1 MEGDDQQRNKAHKS
15 RVTGNKA
22 SRRDDLKKKKAGI
35 DLEPNRGS
43 NPKAFG
49 GPSAN
54 SRKSQQKV
62 RSFEKKESV
71 LHVPSEDKTLSHL
84 ASEPPL
90 LVAVV
95 GPPGVGKTTLIRSMV
110 KFYSGRNVQNVRG
123 PITIVAGKSRRV
135 TFLECP
141 NNLSAMCDVAKVADL
156 ILLMVDGNFGFEME
170 TFEFL
175 NIAQIHGFPKIFGI
189 VSHLDQMKT
198 TKALKKQK
206 KFLRHRFWHE
216 VAAGAKMLCLSP
228 MIHNM
233 YRPNDVLKLHRLL
246 ICVQTKVQNWR
257 NTHSC
262 VLIDRHED
270 VTPSEVTT
278 ETPNA
283 DRTIAFYGYVRGK
296 PMKPDQLVHIPGL
309 GDFPI
314 THISKQEDPCHT
326 DFNGGSSQGH
336 KMRHLNQKQ
345 KKIYAPYSDVGG
357 VIYDDHAIYL
367 QEDGDKQNIIR
378 SGEGFEMLKG
388 LQTIRPMDDEEQ
400 QQARDDSFLVL
411 RSGADGT
418 RRLARRPVNF
428 KNDESLELDMEDPTV
443 PQDSSDDSSSDD
455 DDLAA
460 FGLGDGKDADLDDD
474 DDDALPDLVEESLAP
489 RLPHDADSVR
499 VTATRNDWSDAS
511 LMARVKELFVT
522 GSWKGQNPSAAGGA
536 KDVDDAANDDLEEK
550 GYASDDEEFE
560 REIRGEVIERDNEE
574 DSDDDEDDGK
584 DEPSDVA
591 SESEDEAHDDL
602 SSMFP
607 KPTNALSA
615 IASSGLHGATAANA
629 AFATKKLKNQQP
641 KSALVAVRDPS
652 KFASGAFAS
661 SNPDDNTTTKREG
674 DDDDDFDILATS
686 EEQLNAGDFQ
696 DDILRGLVSHFT
708 KSSHQLKDE
717 EGIEVVDHENRFA
730 KRYVNEK
737 EQKDEEELGAAIEG
751 GGALTDDQEKMLQKR
766 MAKKKAFDEDYDVD
780 GGKNNTMSYYHH
792 LQREVEQRKKNLD
805 EAMDVAGEDDEQ
817 KIRLVGYFSG
827 LYVRFVIENV
837 PVEFIRAFNPSTPLI
852 AGGLNFGED
861 QMQIV
866 HAKIKRHRWYP
877 KILKAQD
884 PLVIS
889 IGWRRIQT
897 QPIFAQEDP
906 NGRHRYLK
914 YTPLHMHC
922 YCAFY
927 APVAP
932 TNTGFIALPCPEVR
946 TSGFRCLATGY
957 TVGNDSCTA
966 VVKKLKLTGTPQK
979 VQKTTAFIKS
989 LFNSDI
995 EAAKFIGAKLKTVSG
1010 IRGMIKSVIKGKNGI
1025 VRCTFEDKILPSD
1038 IVFIRSWKPVDP
1050 NRFCITVKNLV
1061 DPNWTGMKTMRQL
1074 RLEHNLPIASNP
1086 DSEYREIKRRR
1097 EVNFDEAAKV
1107 MISRNTRMALPFDMK
1122 EEFIPLAKSDV
1133 VKQRI
1138 VAATTRVV
1146 EPKDMRRQA
1155 LIDTF
1160 QDKADAMDQKRKET
1174 RQISRD
1180 KVKRAA
1186 EREEEEYEKKLKKA
1200 KKETAR
1206 KQEFRTQH
1214 KSRNTK

>member
-1 MEGDDQQRNKAHKS
+1 MDDDQQRNKAHKS

-22 SRRDDLKKKKAGI
+22 VRRDDARKTKAGI

-49 GPSAN
+49 GPSAT
-54 SRKSQQKV
+54 SRKSQQKL
-62 RSFEKKESV
+62 RSFEKKETV
-71 LHVPSEDKTLSHL
+71 LHLPTEDKTLSHL

-110 KFYSGRNVQNVRG
+110 KFYSGRNVQKVRG
-123 PITIVAGKSRRV
+123 PITVVAGKSRRV

-175 NIAQIHGFPKIFGI
+175 NIAQIHGFPKIFGV

-198 TKALKKQK
+198 TKTLKKQK

-228 MIHNM
+228 MVHNM

-270 VTPSEVTT
+270 LTPSEQAA
-278 ETPNA
+278 EHPNA
-283 DRTIAFYGYVRGK
+283 DRTVAFYGYVRGK
-296 PMKPDQLVHIPGL
+296 PMKQDQLVHIPGL
-309 GDFPI
+309 GDFPVA
-314 THISKQEDPCHT
+314 HISQQEDPCHT
-326 DFNGGSSQGH
+326 DFNKGTSQGH

-345 KKIYAPYSDVGG
+345 KKIYAPYCDVGG
-357 VIYDDHAIYL
+357 MMFDENAIYL
-367 QEDGDKQNIIR
+367 QEDEDRKNITR
-378 SGEGFEMLKG
+378 SGEGYDMLKG
-388 LQTIRPMDDEEQ
+388 LQQIRPLDDEEQ
-400 QQARDDSFLVL
+400 QSREFQVM
-411 RSGADGT
+411 RSSTAAGVEMAAPP
-418 RRLARRPVNF
+418 RQRRPVHF
-428 KNDESLELDMEDPTV
+428 KNDETMELDMEDPTV
-443 PQDSSDDSSSDD
+443 PQDSSSDDDSDE

-460 FGLGDGKDADLDDD
+460 FGLGKTGSGDED
-474 DDDALPDLVEESLAP
+474 DDDALPDLMEDTLAP
-489 RLPHDADSVR
+489 RLPQDPDAIRISTSRHDW
-499 VTATRNDWSDAS
+499 TDAA
-511 LMARVKELFVT
+511 LLARVKELFVT
-522 GSWKGQNPSAAGGA
+522 GSWKGKNPTAAGGQEDGEGDEAAAA
-536 KDVDDAANDDLEEK
+536 KANAFEEK
-550 GYASDDEEFE
+550 GYASDDEDFE
-560 REIRGEVIERDNEE
+560 REIRGEEVDRTNDNDSDAPASEPESVGGADDFSGDEEE
-574 DSDDDEDDGK
+574 DGTDNGLG
-584 DEPSDVA
+584 
-591 SESEDEAHDDL
+591 DL
-602 SSMFP
+602 FP
-607 KPTNALSA
+607 RPTNALSA
-615 IASSGLHGATAANA
+615 IASSGLHGAKAAKA
-629 AFATKKLKNQQP
+629 
-641 KSALVAVRDPS
+641 SAGAGRKTSSGLVAVREPS
-652 KFASGAFAS
+652 KFSNGEFAAADET
-661 SNPDDNTTTKREG
+661 DDN
-674 DDDDDFDILATS
+674 DFDILATS
-686 EEQLNAGDFQ
+686 EDALNAQDFS
-696 DDILRGLVSHFT
+696 DDVLRGLVSHFT
-708 KSSHQLKDE
+708 KSTHALKDE
-717 EGIEVVDHENRFA
+717 EGIEVVDHAQRFA
-730 KRYVNEK
+730 KRLVNEK
-737 EQKDEEELGAAIEG
+737 EQKEDEDLGAAIEG
-751 GGALTDDQEKMLQKR
+751 GGPLTTEQEKLLQKR
-766 MAKKKAFDEDYDVD
+766 MAKKKAFDESYDVD

-792 LQREVEQRKKNLD
+792 LQREAEQKKKDLD
-805 EAMDVAGEDDEQ
+805 DAMDVAGEDIEQ

-827 LYVRFVIENV
+827 LYVRFVVENV
-837 PVEFIRAFNPSTPLI
+837 PVEFLRSFNPCTPLI

-932 TNTGFIALPCPEVR
+932 TNTGFIAIPCPEVR
-946 TSGFRCLATGY
+946 GTTFRCLATGY

-995 EAAKFIGAKLKTVSG
+995 EAAKFVGAKLKTVSG

-1025 VRCTFEDKILPSD
+1025 VRATFEDKILVSD
-1038 IVFIRSWKPVDP
+1038 IVFIRAWKPVDP
-1050 NRFCITVKNLV
+1050 NRFCVIVRNLV

-1074 RLEHNLPIASNP
+1074 RLEHNVPLPSRP

-1097 EVNFDEAAKV
+1097 EVNLDEPARV
-1107 MISRNTRMALPFDMK
+1107 MISRNTRMNLPFDLK
-1122 EEFIPLAKSDV
+1122 EEFIPLAKPDI

-1138 VAATTRVV
+1138 AAATTRVV
-1146 EPKDMRRQA
+1146 EPKEMRRQA
-1155 LIDTF
+1155 LLDTF

-1174 RQISRD
+1174 RQIARD
-1180 KVKRAA
+1180 KMKRAA

-1214 KSRNTK
+1214 KSRNK